1 MKIIS
6 WNVNGIRALYK
17 KGDWQWLLDESPDI
31 FCLQETKAE
40 PGQLPEEVRNPSGY
54 HSFFDFSKDK
64 KGYSGVAIFSKKEPH
79 KVEYVMG
86 VDVLDRE
93 GRLVSA
99 FFNDFVLLNVYFPN
113 GGSGPA
119 RLAYKLNFYK
129 EFLKYINTL
138 RKRGLQVIFCGDIN
152 TAHCEID
159 LARPKQN
166 AKNTGFLP
174 IERIWIDKVIKNGYA
189 DVFRYLYPELKDA
202 YSYWDQK
209 TFARE
214 RNVGWRIDYFFV
226 SEELLPKVVSMDMRA
241 DVRGSDHCPIVL
253 YTKD

>member
-1 MKIIS
+1 
-6 WNVNGIRALYK
+6 
-17 KGDWQWLLDESPDI
+17 
-31 FCLQETKAE
+31 
-40 PGQLPEEVRNPSGY
+40 
-54 HSFFDFSKDK
+54 
-64 KGYSGVAIFSKKEPH
+64 
-79 KVEYVMG
+79 
-86 VDVLDRE
+86 
-93 GRLVSA
+93 
-99 FFNDFVLLNVYFPN
+99 
-113 GGSGPA
+113 
-119 RLAYKLNFYK
+119 
-129 EFLKYINTL
+129 
-138 RKRGLQVIFCGDIN
+138 LQVIFCGDIN